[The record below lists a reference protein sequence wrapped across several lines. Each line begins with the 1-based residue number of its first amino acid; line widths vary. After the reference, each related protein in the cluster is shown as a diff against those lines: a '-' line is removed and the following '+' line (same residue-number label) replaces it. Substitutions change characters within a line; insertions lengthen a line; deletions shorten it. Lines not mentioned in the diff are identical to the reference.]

1 MYVLEASLRMVASPA
16 LNHTA
21 VVFIKFMFCHR
32 KFIWLPKSIVLVKS
46 AVAEH
51 GINQEHTIQLK
62 DTKVLSTK
70 TDYVDRMIREAIE
83 LEWHPNII
91 NYDANLFISLLIH
104 ILINM

>member
-1 MYVLEASLRMVASPA
+1 
-16 LNHTA
+16 
-21 VVFIKFMFCHR
+21 
-32 KFIWLPKSIVLVKS
+32 
-46 AVAEH
+46 
-51 GINQEHTIQLK
+51 LK

-70 TDYVDRMIREAIE
+70 TDYVDRMIRETTE